1 MNQHSSEMK
10 QALTHGFAWIDYTRH
25 PRSQRNAKT
34 CFKYEFLDFKE
45 WSQHGKTYEYWN
57 PTTQGWGK
65 RHFSPDEIQAY
76 FTDEMALYARKKPYP
91 HPQLI
96 LNVMSRRAKHF
107 TGKEAKNTA
116 KKLSASVPETTAP
129 LAPLAPQVVLTTE
142 LHAKL
147 KEAQDR
153 MEEYRIRM
161 ETAQHDV
168 KVWEQAIAVCLGE
181 GA

>member
-10 QALTHGFAWIDYTRH
+10 QALTHGFAWIEYTKH

-57 PTTQGWGK
+57 PTTQAWGT

-76 FTDEMALYARKKPYP
+76 FTEEMALYERKQPYP
-91 HPQLI
+91 HAQLI

-107 TGKEAKNTA
+107 TGKQQLA
-116 KKLSASVPETTAP
+116 KKLQPQVPVVPSVPETMAP
-129 LAPLAPQVVLTTE
+129 LAPPAREKVSTYLHEELQKSQQRLA
-142 LHAKL
+142 
-147 KEAQDR
+147 
-153 MEEYRIRM
+153 
-161 ETAQHDV
+161 TAQQEV
-168 KVWEQAIAVCLGE
+168 KVWEQAIRIAE

>member
-10 QALTHGFAWIDYTRH
+10 QALTHGFAWIEYTKH

-45 WSQHGKTYEYWN
+45 WSQHGKAYEYWN
-57 PTTQGWGK
+57 PTTQGWGM

-76 FTDEMALYARKKPYP
+76 FTEEMALYERKKPYP

-107 TGKEAKNTA
+107 TGKDSRYLAA
-116 KKLSASVPETTAP
+116 KKLSPSVPETMAP
-129 LAPLAPQVVLTTE
+129 PAREKVSTYLHEELQKSQQRLA
-142 LHAKL
+142 
-147 KEAQDR
+147 
-153 MEEYRIRM
+153 
-161 ETAQHDV
+161 TAQQEV
-168 KVWEQAIAVCLGE
+168 KVWEQAIRIAE

>member
-10 QALTHGFAWIDYTRH
+10 QALTHGFAWIEYTKH

-45 WSQHGKTYEYWN
+45 WSQHGKAYEYWN
-57 PTTQGWGK
+57 PTTQAWGT

-76 FTDEMALYARKKPYP
+76 FTEEMALYERKKPYP

-107 TGKEAKNTA
+107 TGKDSRYLAA
-116 KKLSASVPETTAP
+116 KKVHVVPSVPEVPETMAP
-129 LAPLAPQVVLTTE
+129 PARENVSTYLHEELQKSQQRLA
-142 LHAKL
+142 
-147 KEAQDR
+147 
-153 MEEYRIRM
+153 
-161 ETAQHDV
+161 TAQQEV
-168 KVWEQAIAVCLGE
+168 KVWEQAIRIAE

>member
-10 QALTHGFAWIDYTRH
+10 QALTHGFAWIEYTKH

-57 PTTQGWGK
+57 PTTQGWGM

-76 FTDEMALYARKKPYP
+76 FTEEMALYERKKPYP

-107 TGKEAKNTA
+107 TGKDSRYLAA
-116 KKLSASVPETTAP
+116 KKVHVVPSVPEVPETMAP
-129 LAPLAPQVVLTTE
+129 PAREKVSTYLHEELQKSQQRLA
-142 LHAKL
+142 
-147 KEAQDR
+147 
-153 MEEYRIRM
+153 
-161 ETAQHDV
+161 TAQQEV
-168 KVWEQAIAVCLGE
+168 KVWEQAIRIAE

>member
-10 QALTHGFAWIDYTRH
+10 QALTHGFAWIEYTKH

-57 PTTQGWGK
+57 PTTQAWGT

-76 FTDEMALYARKKPYP
+76 FTEEMALYERKRPYP
-91 HPQLI
+91 HHQLI

-107 TGKEAKNTA
+107 TGKDAKNTVA
-116 KKLSASVPETTAP
+116 KKLQPQVPVVPSVPEVPETMAP
-129 LAPLAPQVVLTTE
+129 PAREKVSTYLHEELQKSLQRLA
-142 LHAKL
+142 
-147 KEAQDR
+147 
-153 MEEYRIRM
+153 
-161 ETAQHDV
+161 TAQQEV
-168 KVWEQAIAVCLGE
+168 KVWEQAIRIAE